1 MPILPVPDI
10 SPDFV
15 QKFEFRESTPSAVR
29 ELVAASVSPATRRA
43 YQGQVR
49 RLYAW
54 LDGRC
59 LTDETLA
66 EYLAHLHNAGNSPAS
81 CSQVLAAVRFALKIA
96 GCEPPHGPAA
106 QRVLAGIR
114 RAGRERGR
122 GQARG
127 ISWSEADRMAEI
139 AAGRRKQTSGVRDA
153 AIVAAASDALLRVG
167 ELSALRTSDFTAR
180 DDGTGRLAI
189 RFSKTDQEGVGAIL
203 FLGASTVARLR
214 AWIDRAAL
222 GGGPLFRQVRE
233 DGTVLQDGLS
243 AHSIR
248 AIVQRCAKDAGI
260 KGAVRGHSLR
270 VGAAQ
275 SLAGAGAELVEMQVV
290 GRWKSPGMPARYARA
305 EIAGRSAVA
314 RLRYG
319 K

>member
-1 MPILPVPDI
+1 
-10 SPDFV
+10 
-15 QKFEFRESTPSAVR
+15 R
-29 ELVAASVSPATRRA
+29 
-43 YQGQVR
+43 
-49 RLYAW
+49 
-54 LDGRC
+54 
-59 LTDETLA
+59 
-66 EYLAHLHNAGNSPAS
+66 
-81 CSQVLAAVRFALKIA
+81 
-96 GCEPPHGPAA
+96 GP
-106 QRVLAGIR
+106 
-114 RAGRERGR
+114 RAGRAGGGGAPPGGGGR
-122 GQARG
+122 PGPPPPPPPPP
-127 ISWSEADRMAEI
+127 
-139 AAGRRKQTSGVRDA
+139 
-153 AIVAAASDALLRVG
+153 
-167 ELSALRTSDFTAR
+167 
-180 DDGTGRLAI
+180 
-189 RFSKTDQEGVGAIL
+189 
-203 FLGASTVARLR
+203 
-214 AWIDRAAL
+214 L